1 MAAQQNDGT
10 QLAQVYE
17 QMNQTE
23 NQNQTQTQMKKIS
36 EEVVAKVQEKKAA
49 VPVIVV
55 PAEQK
60 VEAK

>member
-1 MAAQQNDGT
+1 MAAQQDNGT

-55 PAEQK
+55 PSEQK